1 MRSATYR
8 DKRQCFAIYRVPT
21 QNSSSSAWKKNA
33 SSASSDK
40 SSIVIPRRRQST
52 WSVSSAAMTRFL
64 NAVAVGLVVSMY
76 RLTASIDETL
86 GPIARFFRPAAS
98 RWIKPD
104 QAGSENA
111 EENPQ
116 HSPHNQSPRADD
128 LIAEGIGKILAEFF
142 IGEIFYIDPA
152 QATDKFKRFAR
163 STDEVAGGFGG
174 GFFGIHA
181 NTNGADA
188 RNFMPASSV
197 R

>member
-1 MRSATYR
+1 
-8 DKRQCFAIYRVPT
+8 
-21 QNSSSSAWKKNA
+21 
-33 SSASSDK
+33 
-40 SSIVIPRRRQST
+40 
-52 WSVSSAAMTRFL
+52 
-64 NAVAVGLVVSMY
+64 MY

-86 GPIARFFRPAAS
+86 GPIARFFSTS
-98 RWIKPD
+98 RLTLD
-104 QAGSENA
+104 QTGSENA

-128 LIAEGIGKILAEFF
+128 LIAEGIGKILAELF

-152 QATDKFKRFAR
+152 QAADKFKRFAR
-163 STDEVAGGFGG
+163 STDEVAGGFGD